1 MELNDINFRIRD
13 VWNNAESLYDVK
25 NPYSFSRN
33 NKIKEFLPGLVD
45 LTSLHMNACKPY
57 KNIISSIYGND
68 WKKINHIENL
78 PFIPVRSFKNLKLSS
93 IGDEDVLKTLT
104 SSGTSGQKTSQILLD
119 KETSIRQSS
128 VLVSLTSHWIGSK
141 RRPMLIFDTKA
152 STSSRYAFNARAAG
166 ILGFSQ
172 FGRKPLYCLD
182 EDMNLDIEQLEKYI
196 YENKHIGIF
205 GFGFTFMLWQSVYR
219 KLKLSDKK
227 IDCGGDSV
235 ILHGGGW
242 KKIENQKV
250 SREKFNHEIID
261 RLGVKKVINYYGM
274 VEQVGSI
281 FFECQE
287 GHFHCPNF
295 SEIIIRHPITFEP
308 QNYGEPG
315 LIQLLSLLPTSYP
328 GHSILTEDIGSVL
341 GDDDCRCG
349 LPGRYFEVYGRQE
362 QAEARGCSDVANL

>member
-1 MELNDINFRIRD
+1 M
-13 VWNNAESLYDVK
+13 
-25 NPYSFSRN
+25 
-33 NKIKEFLPGLVD
+33 
-45 LTSLHMNACKPY
+45 
-57 KNIISSIYGND
+57 
-68 WKKINHIENL
+68 
-78 PFIPVRSFKNLKLSS
+78 
-93 IGDEDVLKTLT
+93 
-104 SSGTSGQKTSQILLD
+104 
-119 KETSIRQSS
+119 
-128 VLVSLTSHWIGSK
+128 
-141 RRPMLIFDTKA
+141 
-152 STSSRYAFNARAAG
+152 
-166 ILGFSQ
+166 
-172 FGRKPLYCLD
+172 
-182 EDMNLDIEQLEKYI
+182 
-196 YENKHIGIF
+196 
-205 GFGFTFMLWQSVYR
+205 
-219 KLKLSDKK
+219 
-227 IDCGGDSV
+227 GGDSV